1 MEITSLNIISF
12 DMTFMLSSP
21 RVLETAY

>member
-21 RVLETAY
+21 RVPETAY